1 MYDGDRNL
9 LVENREVKTN
19 LTLTNLKSNNGIR
32 VYIISEGTY
41 DPNEAPALCEYTV
54 EVKGSKKTVS
64 KQKTTKTSTAT
75 PPARVTLKKVKAG
88 KRQVTLTW
96 NKVAGANGYIIYRST
111 KKNSGYKNVK
121 TITNGTTLKWTNKK
135 LRKGRRY
142 YFKVKAYR
150 NVNGKKVLSKNFSTV
165 KSAKAK

>member
-75 PPARVTLKKVKAG
+75 PPARKK
-88 KRQVTLTW
+88 
-96 NKVAGANGYIIYRST
+96 
-111 KKNSGYKNVK
+111 
-121 TITNGTTLKWTNKK
+121 
-135 LRKGRRY
+135 
-142 YFKVKAYR
+142 
-150 NVNGKKVLSKNFSTV
+150 
-165 KSAKAK
+165 

>member
-1 MYDGDRNL
+1 M
-9 LVENREVKTN
+9 
-19 LTLTNLKSNNGIR
+19 
-32 VYIISEGTY
+32 
-41 DPNEAPALCEYTV
+41 
-54 EVKGSKKTVS
+54 
-64 KQKTTKTSTAT
+64 
-75 PPARVTLKKVKAG
+75 
-88 KRQVTLTW
+88 
-96 NKVAGANGYIIYRST
+96 AGANGYIIYRST